1 MDNHDNNSHARLS
14 SVLDAMRNL
23 ENAIQATNSV
33 PMPVFM
39 VMSMTAL
46 SIMHEY
52 PPNMFDEQERDLI
65 ATIARRAVD
74 MDFTNA

>member
-1 MDNHDNNSHARLS
+1 MNDNDQPANLS
-14 SVLDAMRNL
+14 DVLKAMRHL
-23 ENAIQATNSV
+23 EDVIQATQSV
-33 PMPVFM
+33 PVPVFM

-46 SIMHEY
+46 SIIHEY
-52 PPNMFDEQERDLI
+52 PQNMFDEQEQDLI